1 MTLDKKYLITG
12 VDPELYKDFK
22 TACAY
27 YGITAKA
34 TLIKHME
41 NIVKDYWKV
50 IIKPK
55 PKRRISKK
63 GVKKK

>member
-1 MTLDKKYLITG
+1 MDKKYLITG
-12 VDPELYKDFK
+12 VDPKLYKDFK

-41 NIVKDYWKV
+41 NIVNDYLKA
-50 IIKPK
+50 ITKPK

-63 GVKKK
+63 GGKNK

>member
-1 MTLDKKYLITG
+1 MDKKYQIIG
-12 VDPELYKDFK
+12 IDPKLHKDFK

-41 NIVKDYWKV
+41 AIVNDYLKA

-63 GVKKK
+63 GANIK